1 MRNSK
6 SKWLMSPVVIW
17 LSLFLVIPMGIVV
30 VISFLQ
36 RDELGNLVYQFSFEN
51 YARFFDSLYLGI
63 YWDTLVLSVA
73 TAVICLLV
81 SYPLAYYI
89 ANAGPTRQ
97 KIWLLLITVPFWI
110 NFLIRTYAW
119 VLLLRS
125 QGVVNSVLIHLGV
138 IHEPLQL
145 LYTKGA
151 VLFGMV
157 YTFIPYMV
165 LPIYVALEQMDKKLL
180 EAASDLGATRWK
192 AFRYITLPNTKSGI
206 MSGSVLVFV
215 STAGMYVVTDILGGS
230 KSTMLSNIIQTQFLG
245 ARDWPFGS
253 ALSVMFALTSLILI
267 FLFNQAMRSKHERA
281 KGERA

>member
-1 MRNSK
+1 MK
-6 SKWLMSPVVIW
+6 KTKWLISPVVLW
-17 LSLFLVIPMGIVV
+17 LSLFLILPMAIVV
-30 VISFLQ
+30 VISFLG
-36 RDELGNLVYQFSFEN
+36 RDEFGNLVIQFSLDN
-51 YARFFDSLYLGI
+51 YARFFDSLYMGI
-63 YWDTLVLSVA
+63 YWDTIALSVL
-73 TAVICLLV
+73 TTLICVLI

-125 QGVVNSVLIHLGV
+125 QGVVNSFLMDIG
-138 IHEPLQL
+138 IIDEPLKM

-151 VLFGMV
+151 VLLGMV

-165 LPIYVALEQMDKKLL
+165 LPIYVSLEQMDRKLL
-180 EAASDLGATRWK
+180 EAASDLGASHWR
-192 AFRYITLPNTKSGI
+192 AFWHITLPQTKSG
-206 MSGSVLVFV
+206 MMTGSVLVFV

-245 ARDWPFGS
+245 ARDWPFGA
-253 ALSVMFALTSLILI
+253 ALSVIFAITSLVLI
-267 FLFNQAMRSKHERA
+267 YLFNMALRSRHERSKEERA
-281 KGERA
+281 